1 MTEKFMSMRNLKF
14 LLYEVF
20 DAASLTR
27 YPYYAEYDR
36 KMLDMVLQ
44 AVVISKALDGKP
56 PEAEINFYQ
65 GKFHTFRY
73 FFGYEL
79 PKVEGLIN
87 RLMHTDG
94 MTVQMKKEW
103 FSD

>member
-27 YPYYAEYDR
+27 YPYYGEYDR

-44 AVVISKALDGKP
+44 AAMELAHGILWAPFSGNGPKP
-56 PEAEINFYQ
+56 TGTN
-65 GKFHTFRY
+65 G
-73 FFGYEL
+73 
-79 PKVEGLIN
+79 
-87 RLMHTDG
+87 
-94 MTVQMKKEW
+94 
-103 FSD
+103 

>member
-27 YPYYAEYDR
+27 YPYYEEYDR

-44 AVVISKALDGKP
+44 AAGELAQGLMWPHYQEMDRNP
-56 PEAEINFYQ
+56 PELVEDVVK
-65 GKFHTFRY
+65 GD
-73 FFGYEL
+73 GL
-79 PKVEGLIN
+79 P
-87 RLMHTDG
+87 
-94 MTVQMKKEW
+94 
-103 FSD
+103 